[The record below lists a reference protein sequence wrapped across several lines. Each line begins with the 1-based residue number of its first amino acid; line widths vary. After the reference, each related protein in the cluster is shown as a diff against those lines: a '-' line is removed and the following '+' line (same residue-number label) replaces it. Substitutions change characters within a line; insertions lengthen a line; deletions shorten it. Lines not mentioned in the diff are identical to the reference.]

1 MIRLLP
7 DADLEPLQQ
16 PDKGIRSNSWRL
28 QTDYQTINTKNPNQN
43 PTEVPDHV
51 YNKQLEW

>member
-16 PDKGIRSNSWRL
+16 SDKGIRWRL
-28 QTDYQTINTKNPNQN
+28 PTDYQTINTKNPNQN